1 MGRTT
6 RNGRGFTLIEL
17 LVVMAIIAIVVSIII
32 PAMGHARRTARAAAT
47 RSLLNNFVQASGQ
60 FERDHNRAPGYFTP
74 REMGASA
81 NAARGF
87 TTAQNVMLDL
97 AGGIAPSGWSGTT
110 LSVGP
115 SATLAVDV
123 APELIGS
130 AEGGTNLYFSGLD
143 EKNFVA
149 GVGIAGD
156 MNHDALPS
164 LVDPF
169 GTPIMVWV
177 VDEAASGPVEDVDDF
192 VLEDSDSGVARFY
205 LASNAGVL
213 NSTALGK
220 MARDQSALSLLAD
233 GNTAQESLVG
243 ILGDPSHPTDL
254 NTAPVLPTLPRGRVI
269 AVSAGPDGVFL
280 GREDKGAAWIQGATK
295 YVYNFYSKD
304 SVSPGDRH
312 ADDDGR
318 PTTVDVFEG
327 FDDIF
332 LTGGT

>member
-6 RNGRGFTLIEL
+6 RETRGFTLIEL
-17 LVVMAIIAIVVSIII
+17 LVVMAIIVIVISIII

-47 RSLLNNFVQASGQ
+47 RSLLNNFVQASSQ

-74 REMGASA
+74 REIGAAA
-81 NAARGF
+81 NNARGF

-97 AGGIAPSGWSGTT
+97 AGGIAPAGWSGTT

-115 SATLAVDV
+115 SPALTVNV
-123 APELIGS
+123 APDLIGS
-130 AEGGTNLYFSGLD
+130 AESGVNAYFSGLD

-149 GVGIAGD
+149 SVGIAGD
-156 MNHDALPS
+156 PNHDALPS

-169 GTPIMVWV
+169 GTPIMLWV
-177 VDEAASGPVEDVDDF
+177 VDEAASGPVEDEDDF
-192 VLEDSDSGVARFY
+192 VLPDSGQGVARFY
-205 LASNAGVL
+205 LAANAGLL
-213 NSTALGK
+213 NSTSLGK
-220 MARDQSALSLLAD
+220 IARDQVMLSLLSD
-233 GNTAQESLVG
+233 TNTAQDSLIG

-280 GREDKGAAWIQGATK
+280 GRNDKGAAWIQGAAK

-304 SVSPGDRH
+304 AVTPSNRH
-312 ADDDGR
+312 LDDSGR
-318 PTTVDVFEG
+318 PTTVDLFEG